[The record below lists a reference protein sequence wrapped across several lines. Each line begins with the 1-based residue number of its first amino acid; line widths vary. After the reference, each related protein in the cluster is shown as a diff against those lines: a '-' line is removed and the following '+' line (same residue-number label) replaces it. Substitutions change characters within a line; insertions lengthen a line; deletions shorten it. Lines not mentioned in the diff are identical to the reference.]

1 MSFNFKPEISE
12 ATVNL
17 ELRRSR
23 LFGSVAVPFDKW
35 SEVDNSLS
43 LPIARLRRLV
53 DEGRALASRDGVQLS
68 ISHTE
73 AVQFSAGF
81 AEALGLPPVATAS
94 CQLDAHGR
102 VDQKDTLIN
111 FRWRDSDFN
120 HISPK
125 RLGAFLHYGDR
136 SWRLTPPVFAL
147 LEAING
153 FNESVGRDPMER
165 IGAWGPVQTALQDVT
180 GEIVEAD
187 AYLKS
192 LTIFQAGAFALDV
205 THGSDGP
212 GFTPILMAREKRQQD
227 IDETDAPEDGDLE
240 RDGQELCD
248 ETADALLPPD
258 LQDSFSRNRFVSD
271 RDISPAYVL
280 SRGQYVVLDAA
291 LRRALQVVKMK
302 SRAPS
307 EERREFIKNPR
318 LFLATILDD
327 EPVAG
332 SLFIETTQYS
342 ERVTGLKLWDPPV
355 LPWLARFKTAWLPE
369 GVPIIIE
376 GEEIKIS
383 EPPESLVGRILDA
396 KAAGKE
402 LIELEGREIRISILE
417 AALKAFMPL
426 DPDINADD
434 EQDRNPEDRARDR
447 DVLNIEDNIE
457 EPSFVVGMSPRHPLI
472 ATEIGAGDRLRSL
485 PKVHQEAGFQW
496 LVRAWTVGL
505 PGVLLADDM
514 GLGKT
519 FQALAFL
526 AWCRK
531 ADATKPGKGV
541 PMLIVAPT
549 ALLKTWIFEAEQHLA
564 PDVLGD
570 RVDAFGVGLREL
582 KTPKGGGWTP
592 ETALDIS
599 RLRGAGWILTTYETL
614 ATYHRVFA
622 RVGYRVAVFDEM
634 QRIKSP
640 TTLNTHAA
648 KAMSADFVLGLTGTP
663 VENRLEDIWCIMD
676 RIAPG
681 FLGDLKTFSGRYS
694 AATQEQLADLKG
706 RLEAG
711 TGAPPIMMRRLK
723 EEILDGL
730 PKKEIQTY
738 QAPMPDRQAN
748 AYAQTVGAA
757 QSLGGNR
764 AVILEAIHRLRGIS
778 LHPELDVKI
787 EFGELAAFDDWSKN
801 SARVTLTLGILDDI
815 HARGEKALLFLEYK
829 AAQRVLA
836 AGLIAR
842 YKMASEPMIIN
853 GDVPGANRQPMVSEF
868 QSRPPGFDLMILS
881 PRAAGVG
888 LTITAAN
895 HVIHL
900 SRWWNPAVEDQCN
913 DRVYRIGQDKPVTI
927 HVPMAVHPSYGQRSF
942 DLTLNGLLERKR
954 ALSHGLLAPP
964 ESSGDIDQIFAA
976 IAGPAKE

>member
-1 MSFNFKPEISE
+1 MPFTFKPEISK

-23 LFGSVAVPFDKW
+23 LFGSISIPFEKW
-35 SEVDNSLS
+35 SEVGNSLS

-53 DEGRALASRDGVQLS
+53 EEGRASPSQDGVQLS
-68 ISHTE
+68 ILHTE
-73 AVQFSAGF
+73 VVQFTAGF
-81 AEALGLPPVATAS
+81 AEAIGLPPVATAS

-102 VDQKDTLIN
+102 VDQKDTVIN
-111 FRWRDSDFN
+111 FKWRDSDFSQ
-120 HISPK
+120 ITPT
-125 RLGAFLHYGDR
+125 RVGAFLHYGDR

-147 LEAING
+147 LEAIDG
-153 FNESVGRDPMER
+153 FNESAGRDPMER
-165 IGAWGPVQTALQDVT
+165 IEAWGPVQTALQGVT
-180 GEIVEAD
+180 GEVVEAD

-205 THGSDGP
+205 THGSEGP
-212 GFTPILMAREKRQQD
+212 SFTPILMAREKRQQD

-240 RDGQELCD
+240 RDGDELRD

-271 RDISPAYVL
+271 RDVSPAYVL
-280 SRGQYVVLDAA
+280 GRGQYVVLDPA
-291 LRRALQVVKMK
+291 LRRALQVVQVK

-318 LFLATILDD
+318 LYLATLLDD
-327 EPVAG
+327 EPAAG

-342 ERVTGLKLWDPPV
+342 ERVTGLKLWDPKE

-369 GVPIIIE
+369 GVPIIIG
-376 GEEIKIS
+376 GEEVKIS
-383 EPPESLVGRILDA
+383 EPPESLAERILEA

-402 LIELEGREIRISILE
+402 LMELEGREIRLSVLE
-417 AALKAFMPL
+417 AALEAFMPP
-426 DPDINADD
+426 DPDINVDD
-434 EQDRNPEDRARDR
+434 EQERGAGARARDR
-447 DVLNIEDNIE
+447 DVLDIEDNIE
-457 EPSFVVGMSPRHPLI
+457 ESSFVVDVSPRHPQI
-472 ATEIGAGDRLRSL
+472 AAEIGAGYRVRSL
-485 PKVHQEAGFQW
+485 PKPHQEVGFQW
-496 LVRAWTVGL
+496 LVGAWAAGL

-519 FQALAFL
+519 YQALAFL

-531 ADATKPGKGV
+531 AEDAKSGKGM

-570 RVDAFGVGLREL
+570 RVDAFGGGLRDL
-582 KTPKGGGWTP
+582 KTPKGRGWTP

-648 KAMSADFVLGLTGTP
+648 KAMSVDFVLGLTGTP

-681 FLGDLKTFSGRYS
+681 LLGDLKSFSGRFS
-694 AATQEQLADLKG
+694 DATHEQLVDLKD
-706 RLEAG
+706 RLEG
-711 TGAPPIMMRRLK
+711 EHGAPAIMMRRLK
-723 EEILDGL
+723 EDILDGL
-730 PKKEIQTY
+730 PSKEIKTY

-748 AYAQTVGAA
+748 AYAQIVRAA

-764 AVILEAIHRLRGIS
+764 TVILEAIHRLRGIA
-778 LHPELDVKI
+778 LHPKLDAEI
-787 EFGELAAFDDWSKN
+787 EFGDTAAFEAWAND
-801 SARVTLTLGILDDI
+801 SARVSLTLGILDDI
-815 HARGEKALLFLEYK
+815 YARGEKALLFLEYK
-829 AAQRVLA
+829 AAQRIMA
-836 AGLIAR
+836 AGLVAR
-842 YKMASEPMIIN
+842 YQMAREPMIIN
-853 GDVPGANRQPMVSEF
+853 GDVPGAKRQPMVSEF
-868 QSRPPGFDLMILS
+868 QSRPIGFDLMILS

-927 HVPMAVHPSYGQRSF
+927 HVPMAVHPSYKEKSF

-954 ALSHGLLAPP
+954 SLSHGLLAPP
-964 ESSGDIDQIFAA
+964 ESADDVDQLFAA
-976 IAGPAKE
+976 IAGSAME